1 MADVLTQQP
10 QPIIFGEKP
19 IRIEFRRD
27 SMPGLELSEL
37 PTFQSP
43 VFDPAVHLC
52 YMPGGPQRSI
62 SDLGVTSD
70 RKISNIGCAPP
81 FPLFTEEAVDIMRA
95 ELLRGKVFDNCAFSS
110 SIVGKGSTQVRGW
123 TKHYGPFTDAAWKH
137 PATIKAISEMAGV
150 DLVPVFDYEIAHA
163 NVAFKSQEER
173 AQDAAKIAYRKAHPE
188 SETEDYQNGSAVLG
202 WHFDSY
208 PFVCVLMLS
217 DTTNMF
223 GGETVIH
230 SDDGQVSRVP
240 DPKKGSV
247 AVLQGRVIEHLAS
260 KPIGGTERITFVT
273 SYRARDP
280 LVLDDSVLTTV
291 SPISDKN
298 ELYTDWVEYRM
309 RLLSD
314 RLLALGAK
322 VREGRSKGENF
333 NLDAVR
339 QYLIEQENYI
349 KRTYKEMN
357 DWD

>member
-1 MADVLTQQP
+1 
-10 QPIIFGEKP
+10 
-19 IRIEFRRD
+19 
-27 SMPGLELSEL
+27 
-37 PTFQSP
+37 
-43 VFDPAVHLC
+43 
-52 YMPGGPQRSI
+52 
-62 SDLGVTSD
+62 
-70 RKISNIGCAPP
+70 
-81 FPLFTEEAVDIMRA
+81 
-95 ELLRGKVFDNCAFSS
+95 
-110 SIVGKGSTQVRGW
+110 
-123 TKHYGPFTDAAWKH
+123 
-137 PATIKAISEMAGV
+137 
-150 DLVPVFDYEIAHA
+150 
-163 NVAFKSQEER
+163 
-173 AQDAAKIAYRKAHPE
+173 
-188 SETEDYQNGSAVLG
+188 
-202 WHFDSY
+202 
-208 PFVCVLMLS
+208 MLS
-217 DTTNMF
+217 DTTNML